1 MALESVFFVEII
13 LNFFLQDLDEEG
25 KSKNEAHE
33 VIISKYMRGNFVTD
47 VLAFLPL
54 GYMFEFVDHKFKILW
69 LIKAL
74 RIKELH
80 GYLGKRSF

>member
-54 GYMFEFVDHKFKILW
+54 GYMFEFIDHKFKILW